1 MKLEGTVAVVTGAS
15 SGIGEATARIL
26 SARGCKV
33 ILLARY
39 RGRLQKIVSEIRAQ
53 GEKADCYQ
61 VDLSDVDAVT
71 SCAIRL
77 IQDQGDPDIL
87 INNAGAGRWLPI
99 TLTTS
104 EEAARMMSVP
114 YLAAFNL
121 TRELLGG
128 MLKRSKGHIVNVT
141 SVASRLAWPK
151 AVAYIAARRAMEGFN
166 AALRADL
173 YGSGIGV
180 TLAVFGTVD
189 SPYWDHNPGSRE
201 YLPKRAAGIRALTP
215 DAAGEA
221 IVTAIERNRSII
233 IKPAIFR
240 LFFSLNEL
248 FPTQTE
254 AMMCS

>member
-1 MKLEGTVAVVTGAS
+1 
-15 SGIGEATARIL
+15 
-26 SARGCKV
+26 
-33 ILLARY
+33 
-39 RGRLQKIVSEIRAQ
+39 
-53 GEKADCYQ
+53 
-61 VDLSDVDAVT
+61 
-71 SCAIRL
+71 
-77 IQDQGDPDIL
+77 L

-99 TLTTS
+99 TLTCG
-104 EEAARMMSVP
+104 EEAASMIGVP

-201 YLPKRAAGIRALTP
+201 YLPKRAASIRALTP
-215 DAAGEA
+215 GAAGEA

-240 LFFSLNEL
+240 LFFLLNEL

-254 AMMCS
+254 AIMCS